1 MPDLGRPLPLSSAE
15 PASSL
20 PSLAGQGLFPE
31 LQAPGRRRCPPPPPG
46 SASKPDCTQ
55 GRADASRARAG
66 SGPGR
71 AWRRCRYRGPRDA
84 PSRPLRRTPA
94 PLPTAGLRASL
105 LLGHLLLARAD
116 PELPRAASRSTPP
129 TQCSPAL
136 VPRLSLEPPRSQMS
150 FPGLPQRQW
159 LDLTAASAQPPSSV
173 PWLRC
178 DGCPASQ
185 NCTPRLDDRV
195 KARSQDT
202 R

>member
-1 MPDLGRPLPLSSAE
+1 MPDLGRPLRLSSAE

-20 PSLAGQGLFPE
+20 PSLARQGLLPE
-31 LQAPGRRRCPPPPPG
+31 LQAPDRRRCPPPPPG
-46 SASKPDCTQ
+46 RASKPDGTQ

-150 FPGLPQRQW
+150 FPGLPQETMAGPDRRLSSATFLGSWAKVRW
-159 LDLTAASAQPPSSV
+159 LPGFTELYA
-173 PWLRC
+173 
-178 DGCPASQ
+178 
-185 NCTPRLDDRV
+185 
-195 KARSQDT
+195 KAG
-202 R
+202 